1 MFDFRRV
8 FGVCV
13 AIVMLAGCG
22 GSQPMTGAP
31 STGIQPS
38 TRSPQKAIK
47 GYFHERRPF
56 CQDRRGGPWLFSRP
70 CRNLRPTSIRTRVSL
85 FLARC
90 TLRSIMQV
98 GAAIYIS
105 I

>member
-1 MFDFRRV
+1 MKYP
-8 FGVCV
+8 
-13 AIVMLAGCG
+13 AAKTM
-22 GSQPMTGAP
+22 
-31 STGIQPS
+31 
-38 TRSPQKAIK
+38 

-56 CQDRRGGPWLFSRP
+56 VKVAVGAPWSFSCP

>member
-1 MFDFRRV
+1 MKYP
-8 FGVCV
+8 
-13 AIVMLAGCG
+13 AAKTM
-22 GSQPMTGAP
+22 
-31 STGIQPS
+31 
-38 TRSPQKAIK
+38 

-56 CQDRRGGPWLFSRP
+56 VKARCGGPWLFSFP
-70 CRNLRPTSIRTRVSL
+70 CLCRNLCPTSIRTRVSL

>member
-1 MFDFRRV
+1 MREGRFVKID
-8 FGVCV
+8 V
-13 AIVMLAGCG
+13 AA
-22 GSQPMTGAP
+22 
-31 STGIQPS
+31 
-38 TRSPQKAIK
+38 R
-47 GYFHERRPF
+47 GYFRV
-56 CQDRRGGPWLFSRP
+56 LAA